1 MPCCFRR
8 RGAMATE
15 EHLATVNTVLN
26 HVVTTN
32 AAYIMYFEEFVPRI
46 QHRCWWAR
54 AAMSCR
60 RLANMIMEQKPVER
74 VDGDDAGNEVVSRP
88 RSVALTTLASLHEKL
103 KSDLQQSL
111 ARDVELYE
119 VWEQDSD
126 GNLFS
131 PSPFSDRNW

>member
-1 MPCCFRR
+1 
-8 RGAMATE
+8 MATE
-15 EHLATVNTVLN
+15 EHLAAVNTVLN

>member
-1 MPCCFRR
+1 MPGCFR
-8 RGAMATE
+8 E
-15 EHLATVNTVLN
+15 EHLAAVNTVLN
-26 HVVTTN
+26 HVVTTK

-46 QHRCWWAR
+46 QHMCWWAR

-88 RSVALTTLASLHEKL
+88 RSVALTTLASLHEDL
-103 KSDLQQSL
+103 KQSL
-111 ARDVELYE
+111 TKDVEPHE
-119 VWEQDSD
+119 NWEQDSD

-131 PSPFSDRNW
+131 PSPFSDKNW

>member
-1 MPCCFRR
+1 MPSCFR
-8 RGAMATE
+8 E
-15 EHLATVNTVLN
+15 EHLAAVLN
-26 HVVTTN
+26 HVVTTK
-32 AAYIMYFEEFVPRI
+32 AAYIMSCEEFVPRI
-46 QHRCWWAR
+46 QHMRWWAR

-103 KSDLQQSL
+103 RSDLQQSL
-111 ARDVELYE
+111 AGDVELYE

-131 PSPFSDRNW
+131 PSPFSGSNW